1 MTLRRLPHTAI
12 IVLTIIS
19 LLLAGCGSNAGK
31 NQAAGKTY
39 EVAPSFRE
47 FYQTLGGESILGP
60 AISESFSFD
69 SSECQY
75 TVNALMCM
83 NPAAT
88 DSSRF
93 MLYPLGASMNVRED
107 PSTSPT
113 QDNSRV
119 VNGYSI
125 YEEFT
130 ALYDQLSGPRFVGAP
145 LTQVRLNYS
154 QQRIEQ
160 FFENVG
166 FYRRFSDP
174 QGQVHL
180 LAYGAYSC
188 EDNCQYS
195 PSVDALIINTS
206 KAVDD
211 QPFLPSLG
219 RMGGATVFGD
229 PLTQPYIA
237 SDGYEEQVYENAVI
251 YAPAGNTTSVK
262 LRPLPLLLNM
272 VHTEPGPKKYS
283 SSDGV
288 VFYPVEGENGYHVPI
303 DFDRFIASHGGLEIS
318 GNPIA
323 EVMEYTAG
331 VYRQCFENYCLDYT
345 PSAAEDQRIQLAP
358 LGKQYL
364 DQLQSQSSQQLFTIS
379 PDTVSLTV
387 SEQFKQLSPDS
398 PQKIDLLAMRSA
410 DQQPLA
416 NIEADLDI
424 TLPDNSH
431 YTAVFPAT
439 TSDGRSS
446 LIVPAMNNIP
456 NGSILTYKVCLKA
469 ATTQPVCNSGS
480 YLIWNTP

>member
-1 MTLRRLPHTAI
+1 MTLRRFPHTISALLLI
-12 IVLTIIS
+12 LS
-19 LLLAGCGSNAGK
+19 LLLSGCGKNAGK
-31 NQAAGKTY
+31 NQSYGKTV

-47 FYQTLGGESILGP
+47 FYQTLGGEAILGS
-60 AISESFSFD
+60 AISESFSFN
-69 SSECQY
+69 SYECQY

-88 DSSRF
+88 DSDRF
-93 MLYPLGASMNVRED
+93 FLYPLGLSMNIQEA
-107 PSTSPT
+107 PSASST
-113 QDNSRV
+113 QENGRV

-130 ALYDQLSGPRFVGAP
+130 TLYDRLSAGRYAGAP

-166 FYRRFSDP
+166 FYRRFSDSP
-174 QGQVHL
+174 GQVHL

-188 EDNCQYS
+188 EKNCEYS
-195 PSVDALIINTS
+195 PSVDALIINS
-206 KAVDD
+206 NKAVND

-219 RMGGATVFGD
+219 RMGGATVFGE

-251 YAPAGNTTSVK
+251 FAPAGNATSVK

-272 VHTEPGPKKYS
+272 VKTDPGPKKYS

-288 VFYPVEGENGYHVPI
+288 VFYPVQGELGYHVPV

-323 EVMEYTAG
+323 EIMEYSAG

-345 PSAAEDQRIQLAP
+345 PSAPEDQRIKLAP
-358 LGKQYL
+358 LGRQYL
-364 DQLQSQSSQQLFTIS
+364 DQLQSQSAEQLFTIS

-387 SEQFKQLSPDS
+387 SEQFKRLSPDT
-398 PQKIDLLAMRSA
+398 PQKIDLTAVRKT

-424 TLPDNSH
+424 TLPDNTH

-439 TSDGRSS
+439 TSDGKSS
-446 LIVPAMNNIP
+446 LIVPAMTSVP
-456 NGSILTYKVCLKA
+456 NGSILTYRVCLKA

>member
-1 MTLRRLPHTAI
+1 MTLHRNRLITT
-12 IVLTIIS
+12 LFFIS
-19 LLLAGCGSNAGK
+19 LLLAGCGKNAGK
-31 NQAAGKTY
+31 SQAAGKTF
-39 EVAPSFRE
+39 EIAPSFRE
-47 FYQTLGGESILGP
+47 FYQTLGGEDLLGP
-60 AISESFSFD
+60 AISESFQFD
-69 SSECQY
+69 TSQCQY
-75 TVNALMCM
+75 TVDALMCM
-83 NPAAT
+83 NPSAT

-93 MLYPLGASMNVRED
+93 SLYPLGSTMNVRED
-107 PSTSPT
+107 PSSNPV
-113 QDNSRV
+113 QENGRV

-130 ALYDQLSGPRFVGAP
+130 TLYDQLGQQYAGAP

-180 LAYGAYSC
+180 LAYGAYTC
-188 EDNCQYS
+188 EEKCQYS
-195 PSVDALIINTS
+195 PSVDALIIDTN

-211 QPFLPSLG
+211 QPFLPTLG

-237 SDGYEEQVYENAVI
+237 SDGYEEQVYANAVI

-262 LRPLPLLLNM
+262 LRPLPLLLNLM
-272 VHTEPGPKKYS
+272 HTEPGPKTYS
-283 SSDGV
+283 SQDGV
-288 VFYPVEGENGYHVPI
+288 VFYPVEGELGYHVPL

-323 EVMEYTAG
+323 EVMEYSAG

-345 PSAAEDQRIQLAP
+345 PSAAEDLRIQLAP
-358 LGKQYL
+358 LGREYL
-364 DQLQSQSSQQLFTIS
+364 EQLQSQSTEQMFTIS
-379 PDTVSLTV
+379 PDTVTLTV
-387 SEQFKQLSPDS
+387 SEQFKRLSPDS
-398 PQKIDLLAMRSA
+398 PQKIDLHAIRSE

-431 YTAVFPAT
+431 YTDVFPAT
-439 TSDGRSS
+439 TSDGNSS
-446 LIVPAMNNIP
+446 LIVPAMTNIP
-456 NGSILTYKVCLKA
+456 NGSILTYRVCLKA

-480 YLIWNTP
+480 YLIWNAP